1 MKTNTYT
8 AEQYHSERTGKK
20 SWCVRCGPTLL
31 AVTMYRK
38 GAETI
43 AQELNRLAGNPQR
56 SITHES
62 RNETHRSKANHHRKS
77 GVPALAGT
85 RTHRSPG
92 SQHHHSP
99 GE

>member
-20 SWCVRCGPTLL
+20 SWCVRCGSTLL

-56 SITHES
+56 SVTPEPN
-62 RNETHRSKANHHRKS
+62 NETNRSKTHHHRKS

-85 RTHRSPG
+85 RTH
-92 SQHHHSP
+92 
-99 GE
+99 